1 MSAAQAHLFYALA
14 WLGFG
19 VVHSGLAG
27 ARLKDHFTGAPRAAW
42 RLAYNVVAAA
52 QLGAVWLVGG
62 VVFAGA
68 QAYAPEPYAPEPWA
82 AAVLSALYVGGWVL
96 MVFALRGY
104 DLGRLAGTRQLR
116 DHWRGDGLTED
127 EPLRRDGLHRFVRH
141 PIYAAG
147 FLILWGR
154 IGGPFELATA
164 VWGTLYI
171 VIGTALE
178 ERRLARLY
186 GADYTAYRQRVPAYV
201 PWKGRAL

>member
-1 MSAAQAHLFYALA
+1 VSAVQAHLFYAFA

-19 VVHSGLAG
+19 VVYSGLAG
-27 ARLKDHFTGAPRAAW
+27 ARLKDRFTGAPHAAW
-42 RLAYNVVAAA
+42 RLAYNVVVAA

-68 QAYAPEPYAPEPWA
+68 QAYAPEPWA
-82 AAVLSALYVGGWVL
+82 AAVLSALYVAGWVL
-96 MVFALRGY
+96 MIFALPGY

-116 DHWRGDGLTED
+116 DHWRGASVTKY

-141 PIYAAG
+141 PLYAAG
-147 FLILWGR
+147 FLIVWGR

-178 ERRLARLY
+178 ERRLLNLC
-186 GADYTAYRQRVPAYV
+186 GADYTVYRQRAPAYV